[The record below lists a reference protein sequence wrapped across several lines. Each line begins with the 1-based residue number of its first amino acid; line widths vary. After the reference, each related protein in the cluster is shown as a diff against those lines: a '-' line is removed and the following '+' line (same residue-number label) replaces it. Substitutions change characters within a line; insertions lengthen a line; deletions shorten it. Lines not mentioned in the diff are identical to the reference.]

1 MKNLKEPIRL
11 ILLVTAVSVFLFYIS
26 VAVYGWDN
34 WGFAI
39 LNIIFFGIFILFTQV
54 RKKLARLP
62 ASVYLAF
69 IVALYAEMYGFP
81 LTLYIFTWFFGYNN
95 VYTLGQ
101 LLAGLIGENLFAL
114 IFHVVILPASNI
126 IMLTG
131 ILFIIFGW
139 RKIFK
144 AKGEL
149 VTTGIYGYVR
159 HPQYLGILL
168 LTFGMNIQWLTLL
181 TLLLYPFL
189 VILYYRL
196 AKKEAKE
203 MEEKFGDEYRKY
215 KQKVPMFIPRLRMK
229 KFSHNNLD
237 LD

>member
-1 MKNLKEPIRL
+1 MNYKELIKF
-11 ILLVTAVSVFLFYIS
+11 ILLALIISVFLFYIS
-26 VAVYGWDN
+26 IAVYGWDN
-34 WGFAI
+34 WSFAI

-54 RKKLARLP
+54 RKRLAHLP

-69 IVALYAEMYGFP
+69 IIALYAEMYGFP
-81 LTLYIFTWFFGYNN
+81 LTLYIFTWLFGYNN
-95 VYTLGQ
+95 VYNLGH
-101 LLAGLIGENLFAL
+101 LLSRLIGENTFVLV
-114 IFHVVILPASNI
+114 FHLVILPVSNI
-126 IMLTG
+126 IMLIG
-131 ILFIIFGW
+131 ILLIIFGW
-139 RKIFK
+139 RRIFK